1 MSYSNPL
8 PAARET
14 SMSTSGTEME
24 GSMSRSFAPP
34 ALSLTCDGPEGSPM
48 SQEGVCE
55 MPESLP
61 SSPMEGESCE
71 MPGEMD
77 APQSE
82 GGGVCEAPEAM
93 EEAPSVETGQSLD
106 ELTGQRDIC
115 LDSDPNASPEWNDFA
130 FHFNQEFHSILH
142 VFETDTAR
150 CSPEVH
156 DGLSG
161 GQLAVLF
168 TERQRDLLSGFFSN
182 HRIPN
187 RLFNGDE
194 IGSTNVQQRLLMS
207 AHILANGTYTPGDF
221 EQEVHARM
229 CFHWVRIVHHYAGAS
244 PGVDRALEG
253 GVMGNFDHEGNL
265 VLGSGRRESLFG
277 RHAARPGERSTPN
290 GTAIMPLNEVI
301 RDVQPGDWLYYY
313 NANGGPDA
321 AGNHSVMFSHWAD
334 TTVQS
339 ADGIPYM
346 TAVVFSQNLPGVRG
360 TGREHTAKLGEQYSG
375 SNSIFPVVNL
385 MRASADSNSATDYR
399 SLFPSGG
406 ADAAANVRFLEGV
419 ERRAGFLVD
428 TGALLNHLR
437 AENEG
442 HIFTLS
448 EDRGGDRG
456 GIITPGQ
463 VTMLNQANLSPDMEV
478 VVRLT
483 QRLRQWIQNAQ
494 VLETGM
500 RETYVGTAGEGPET
514 GERSGSGARPRPGL
528 NERHEAAAADVAAR
542 SAPLQNEIDRI
553 EETLRPH
560 DQEIER
566 LTAQAGLLNIY
577 PQIQDLRRQI
587 PALNAERDALPRRS
601 AERAEVVRR
610 RSALIAEITRLN
622 EEYSGSRDERND
634 IRDRIRELRAEDRPL
649 RARLNRLTDDL
660 AEIEAELPEG
670 MVHPG
675 RLKGNDDR
683 TSSNGRLADLH
694 LDMSAFISST
704 PRPRPAPRGR
714 GRGR

>member
-1 MSYSNPL
+1 
-8 PAARET
+8 
-14 SMSTSGTEME
+14 ME

-34 ALSLTCDGPEGSPM
+34 ALSLTCDGTESSPM

-55 MPESLP
+55 MPEALP
-61 SSPMEGESCE
+61 SSPVEGESCE

-93 EEAPSVETGQSLD
+93 EEGPSVGTGQSLD
-106 ELTGQRDIC
+106 ELTGQSDIC

-130 FHFNQEFHSILH
+130 FYFNQEFHSILH

-150 CSPEVH
+150 CSPEVN

-161 GQLAVLF
+161 GQLALLF
-168 TERQRDLLSGFFSN
+168 TERQRDMLSGFFTN
-182 HRIPN
+182 HRIPS

-244 PGVDRALEG
+244 PGVDGALEG

-265 VLGSGRRESLFG
+265 VLGSGRRESLFD

-339 ADGIPYM
+339 ADGIQYM

-360 TGREHTAKLGEQYSG
+360 TGREHTARLGEQYSG
-375 SNSIFPVVNL
+375 GNSIFPVVNL

-428 TGALLNHLR
+428 TDALLNHLR

-448 EDRGGDRG
+448 QDRGRDRG
-456 GIITPGQ
+456 GIITPDQ
-463 VTMLNQANLSPDMEV
+463 VTMLNQANVSPDMEV

-500 RETYVGTAGEGPET
+500 RETYEGTT
-514 GERSGSGARPRPGL
+514 GERPRPGL
-528 NERHEAAAADVAAR
+528 NERHEAAEADVEAR
-542 SAPLQNEIDRI
+542 SAPLRTEIADI
-553 EETLRPH
+553 EARLAPA

-566 LTAQAGLLNIY
+566 ITQEGDLLNIY
-577 PQIQDLRRQI
+577 PQIRDMRRQI
-587 PALNAERDALPRRS
+587 PALTAERDALPRRS
-601 AERAEVVRR
+601 AERAEVSSR
-610 RSALIAEITRLN
+610 RSALIEEIQRLSAEYRGTR
-622 EEYSGSRDERND
+622 EERNS
-634 IRDRIRELRAEDRPL
+634 IRDRIRELRAEGRPL

-660 AEIEAELPEG
+660 ADIEAELPEG

-704 PRPRPAPRGR
+704 PRPRPAPHGR
-714 GRGR
+714 GRRR